1 VKICLTNFPLLAEE
15 GMEKPVIRMFGVT
28 ADGNSVTAHVHNF
41 TSYFYAHVEAKNVTP
56 TARDLELFK

>member
-1 VKICLTNFPLLAEE
+1 VKTYPINFPLLAVS

-28 ADGNSVTAHVHNF
+28 ADGNSVAAHVHNF
-41 TSYFYAHVEAKNVTP
+41 TAYFYAHVEAKNVNP